1 MHSISG
7 RVYLVMVQRHA
18 NVFYDALMEN
28 KSRDMRAIKQP
39 HTIVMVKHADSDAP
53 ADT

>member
-28 KSRDMRAIKQP
+28 KMRAIKQP